1 MLSEVDTVPVSTN
14 ALAEKVQAK
23 PASASGMLKQLADA
37 GWVDHEAYRG
47 VSLTA
52 SGKSIAIDVIRRH
65 RLWEVFLVERLGF
78 RWDEVHD
85 LAEQLE
91 HIESTE
97 LIDKLDAY
105 LGHPA
110 YDPHGDPIPTSEGRL
125 VDGRPLVVAECLLP
139 GQSAII
145 KGVVDSS
152 DIFLRHLDHLN
163 IRLGMQFHVSERHA
177 FDGSAA
183 IDGQGIWTAAVLKN
197 IYVEIVKT

>member
-1 MLSEVDTVPVSTN
+1 MLSELDESPVSTN

-47 VSLTA
+47 VSLTN

-78 RWDEVHD
+78 RWDEVHE

-91 HIESTE
+91 HIESSE

-105 LGHPA
+105 LGHPS
-110 YDPHGDPIPTSEGRL
+110 YDPHGDPIPTAEGHL
-125 VDGRPLVVAECLLP
+125 EDGRKLAIADSLTP
-139 GQSAII
+139 GQSAIV

-152 DIFLRHLDHLN
+152 DVFLRYLDNLK
-163 IRLGMQFHVSERHA
+163 IRLGMQFHVIERHA
-177 FDGSAA
+177 FDGSATV
-183 IDGQGIWTAAVLKN
+183 DGQGIWTASVLKN
-197 IYVEIVKT
+197 IYVEIVKS